1 MMEDPHKIQVSLYVM
16 QISKSLERIADHA
29 EGIADMVIYMVT
41 GKSVRHQ
48 HTCAEST

>member
-1 MMEDPHKIQVSLYVM
+1 M
-16 QISKSLERIADHA
+16 QISKNLERIADHA

-48 HTCAEST
+48 RTCAEKE

>member
-1 MMEDPHKIQVSLYVM
+1 M

-41 GKSVRHQ
+41 GTSVRHKPAS
-48 HTCAEST
+48 AENG